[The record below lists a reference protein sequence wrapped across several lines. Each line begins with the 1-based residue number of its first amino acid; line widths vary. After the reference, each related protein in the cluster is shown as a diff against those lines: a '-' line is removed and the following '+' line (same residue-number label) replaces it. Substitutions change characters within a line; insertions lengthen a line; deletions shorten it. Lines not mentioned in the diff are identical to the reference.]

1 MVALEFYIEVDRQ
14 SGDKGDERC
23 DKPEY
28 GRQTSHTL
36 DINSRYVSLLDVAID
51 KRPSVRKCLGRM
63 CTSISASGLSL
74 YS

>member
-1 MVALEFYIEVDRQ
+1 MAFEFYIEVDRQ

-51 KRPSVRKCLGRM
+51 KRPSVRRCSRTHVYIDI
-63 CTSISASGLSL
+63 CVGLIL
-74 YS
+74 V